1 MSSFGISE
9 LLEGETRLLVPNK
22 SLTEKIP
29 PKVPAFFNPVA
40 KRNRDISIL
49 VYSAFSEHGSIKALS
64 FADSLCG
71 VGSRGLRVGV
81 EIPIAQEIWMND
93 INPIGLILAKES
105 ARLNSI
111 ADKCHFHTGEACSFL
126 LSHQQ
131 GESRKRYDII
141 DLDPFGSPSPYID
154 CVLRAVNNGGL
165 LSVTATDTAVLC
177 GVYPHVCYRKY
188 MGFPINNEYA
198 NETGVRLL
206 ISLIALT
213 AARFDLAVFP
223 LFTHT
228 NLHFMRVYLKIKVS
242 NTEANDIHTK
252 IGNILHCFN
261 CGNRT
266 HVEFGDCSKFCR
278 LCSSKCRIGGPLWKG
293 PINDLEFLKI
303 MLNLVPRLSTFQQS
317 PNLQKSIIK
326 QLETSSMELNEP
338 YYYLI
343 DDIASKLK
351 ISPPPISEV
360 IKTIHD
366 SGFSA
371 SRAALNPRGIKTIA
385 SITEIKDAL
394 KNRN

>member
-1 MSSFGISE
+1 MSISGISE
-9 LLEGETRLLVPNK
+9 ILEGGTRLLVPNT

-49 VYSAFSEHGSIKALS
+49 VYSAYSELCSLKAIS

-81 EIPIAQEIWMND
+81 EIPTSQEIWMND
-93 INPIGLILAKES
+93 INPIALELAKES

-111 ADKCHFHTGEACSFL
+111 IDKCHFHTGDVCSFL
-126 LSHQQ
+126 LSKKGHNM
-131 GESRKRYDII
+131 KRYDIV

-154 CVLRAVNNGGL
+154 CVLRAVKNGGL

-188 MGFPINNEYA
+188 LGYPINNEYA
-198 NETGVRLL
+198 NETGIRLL
-206 ISLIALT
+206 ISLIAFT
-213 AARFDLAVFP
+213 AARFDMAVVP
-223 LFTHT
+223 LFSHT
-228 NLHFMRVYLKIKVS
+228 NLHFMRTYLKIKVS
-242 NTEANDIHTK
+242 NNEANNIHTN
-252 IGNILHCFN
+252 IGNILHCHK

-266 HVEFGDCSKFCR
+266 QVSSGDYSKFCS
-278 LCSSKCRIGGPLWKG
+278 LCLSKCSLGGPLWKG
-293 PINDLEFLKI
+293 PLHDIHFLKN
-303 MLNLVPRLSTFQQS
+303 MLDLVPRLTTYQQS
-317 PNLQKSIIK
+317 PNLQKSIIN
-326 QLETSSMELNEP
+326 QLEITAKEVHEP

-343 DDIASKLK
+343 DTIASKLK

-360 IKTIHD
+360 IECIRY

-371 SRAALNPRGIKTIA
+371 SRAALNPRGIKTSA
-385 SITEIKDAL
+385 SITDIMHAL